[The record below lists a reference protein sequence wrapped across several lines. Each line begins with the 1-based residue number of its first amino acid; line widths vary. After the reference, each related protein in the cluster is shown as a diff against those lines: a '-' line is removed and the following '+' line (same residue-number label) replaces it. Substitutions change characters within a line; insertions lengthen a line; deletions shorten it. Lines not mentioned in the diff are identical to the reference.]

1 MVTKA
6 VVLAWAVGLLTT
18 MQPPKRL
25 QNSYIKE
32 AHESIAQTE
41 DRYAEIAEAY
51 LAVAFDEKEK
61 PVFGGQ
67 QGRLR
72 TATLELAVAYFESG
86 FRRDVHLGQGKWS
99 RGDGGR
105 SWCLQQINIG
115 AGKVPD
121 ADPIVKEWRGKDL
134 VADTSKC
141 ARAGL
146 HIMRRAISACA
157 ALPWVDRLS
166 AYVSGSCVPGQ
177 IKARARMRY
186 GMRKFDENKPSFT
199 DAEVTEALALK
210 P

>member
-115 AGKVPD
+115 AGK
-121 ADPIVKEWRGKDL
+121 
-134 VADTSKC
+134 C